1 MKREYMVAKMLC
13 PASEQRLKALLV
25 AVGDGERDLEATR
38 QRLCSI
44 PDFAL
49 HSAFERV
56 DRDVSNALSTKEI
69 ISFLRDNSVFHC
81 TDGEIFNLIKFFDS
95 DGNCKLTF

>member
-1 MKREYMVAKMLC
+1 MLS
-13 PASEQRLKALLV
+13 PASEQRLKVLLI

-49 HSAFERV
+49 HSAFERI
-56 DRDVSNALSTKEI
+56 DRDVSNFLSTKELLN
-69 ISFLRDNSVFHC
+69 FLRDNSVFHV
-81 TDGEIFNLIKFFDS
+81 TDGEAFNLIKFFDS
-95 DGNCKLTF
+95 DGNSKLSF